1 MPRAPARHEG
11 FGALYVGLTPIA
23 MRQLPYT
30 ATKLVT
36 YDMFARA
43 AKGVASTLERT
54 LMPDSDGKRL
64 QPFAIVLAG
73 MLAGAAAAVVSHP
86 ADLLLTRLCG
96 SSATTNLA
104 ECVIADGV
112 PGGGKSR
119 RRRGP
124 RTVAPGT
131 GRVGGA
137 RTGAVGAPSGPS
149 RCASAEPAAP
159 ASRPAGFLEQA
170 KYLWSLGL
178 AGAYS
183 GLGPR
188 LAMTS
193 VMTSIQFTIYEGVRS
208 VLGVAGRPPPKPVVI
223 PA

>member
-1 MPRAPARHEG
+1 M
-11 FGALYVGLTPIA
+11 
-23 MRQLPYT
+23 
-30 ATKLVT
+30 
-36 YDMFARA
+36 
-43 AKGVASTLERT
+43 AKVA
-54 LMPDSDGKRL
+54 
-64 QPFAIVLAG
+64 
-73 MLAGAAAAVVSHP
+73 AGA
-86 ADLLLTRLCG
+86 G
-96 SSATTNLA
+96 
-104 ECVIADGV
+104 
-112 PGGGKSR
+112 
-119 RRRGP
+119 RGP
-124 RTVAPGT
+124 WRRGT

-149 RCASAEPAAP
+149 RWASAQPAAP
-159 ASRPAGFLEQA
+159 ALRPAGFIEQA